1 MESVPPPSE
10 QPTDDAEP
18 AAPAAT
24 GAAASSRGEPT
35 PTGRLRAAAAEP
47 ARRVLDAYS
56 GEHGVYGIVLVTALI
71 AVGWEDETDF
81 EVLVF
86 VVGTVFVFWLAHIY
100 AAVVAS
106 RATPTP
112 LVLRT
117 ALARGIRHTYGML
130 VAMLI
135 PAALLGLAVIEL
147 IEEYTAYYLAL
158 GSGIVLL
165 ALIGYANAARNG
177 GSWKWRLAGIF
188 STTLLG
194 VLVIVLSIIV
204 H

>member
-1 MESVPPPSE
+1 MKPV
-10 QPTDDAEP
+10 
-18 AAPAAT
+18 
-24 GAAASSRGEPT
+24 
-35 PTGRLRAAAAEP
+35 
-47 ARRVLDAYS
+47 RRVLDAYS

-71 AVGWEDETDF
+71 AVGWEDDTDL

-106 RATPTP
+106 RAARPP

-117 ALARGIRHTYGML
+117 AVVRGIRHTYGML

-135 PAALLGLAVIEL
+135 PAVLLGLGVIGL
-147 IEEYTAYYLAL
+147 LDEYTAYYLAL

-165 ALIGYANAARNG
+165 GAIGYANAARNG
-177 GSWKWRLAGIF
+177 SSWPWRIG
-188 STTLLG
+188 G
-194 VLVIVLSIIV
+194 VLATTGLGAFVILLSIVV

>member
-1 MESVPPPSE
+1 MKH
-10 QPTDDAEP
+10 
-18 AAPAAT
+18 
-24 GAAASSRGEPT
+24 
-35 PTGRLRAAAAEP
+35 P

-71 AVGWEDETDF
+71 AVGWDDDTDL

-106 RATPTP
+106 RAVETPV
-112 LVLRT
+112 VLRT
-117 ALARGIRHTYGML
+117 AVARGIRHTYGML

-135 PAALLGLAVIEL
+135 PALLLSLAVIEL
-147 IEEYTAYYLAL
+147 VEEYTAYYLAL
-158 GSGIVLL
+158 GSGIVIL
-165 ALIGYANAARNG
+165 ALIGYANAARNR
-177 GSWKWRLAGIF
+177 SPWYWRLAGVLI
-188 STTLLG
+188 TTGLG
-194 VLVIVLSIIV
+194 LLVIVLSIIV

>member
-1 MESVPPPSE
+1 MK
-10 QPTDDAEP
+10 QH
-18 AAPAAT
+18 
-24 GAAASSRGEPT
+24 
-35 PTGRLRAAAAEP
+35 

-71 AVGWEDETDF
+71 AVGWDDDTDL

-86 VVGTVFVFWLAHIY
+86 VVGTVLVFWLAHIY

-106 RATPTP
+106 RAAETP

-117 ALARGIRHTYGML
+117 AVARGIRHTYGML

-135 PAALLGLAVIEL
+135 PALLLSLAVIGL
-147 IEEYTAYYLAL
+147 VEEYTAYYLAL
-158 GSGIVLL
+158 GSGVVML
-165 ALIGYANAARNG
+165 ALIGYANAARNRCPCD
-177 GSWKWRLAGIF
+177 WRLGGGLA
-188 STTLLG
+188 TTGLG
-194 VLVIVLSIIV
+194 LLVIGVSIIV

>member
-1 MESVPPPSE
+1 MK
-10 QPTDDAEP
+10 QH
-18 AAPAAT
+18 
-24 GAAASSRGEPT
+24 
-35 PTGRLRAAAAEP
+35 

-71 AVGWEDETDF
+71 AVGWDDDTDL

-106 RATPTP
+106 RAAETP

-117 ALARGIRHTYGML
+117 AVARGIRHTYGML

-135 PAALLGLAVIEL
+135 PALLLSLAVIGL
-147 IEEYTAYYLAL
+147 VEEYTAYYLAL
-158 GSGIVLL
+158 GSGVVML
-165 ALIGYANAARNG
+165 ALIGYANAARNR
-177 GSWKWRLAGIF
+177 SPWYWRLGGVLA
-188 STTLLG
+188 TTGLG
-194 VLVIVLSIIV
+194 LLVIVLSIIV

>member
-1 MESVPPPSE
+1 M
-10 QPTDDAEP
+10 TNH
-18 AAPAAT
+18 
-24 GAAASSRGEPT
+24 
-35 PTGRLRAAAAEP
+35 

-71 AVGWEDETDF
+71 AVGWEDDTDF

-106 RATPTP
+106 RAVQPP

-135 PAALLGLAVIEL
+135 PAFLLWLGVIEVV
-147 IEEYTAYYLAL
+147 EEYTAYYLAL
-158 GSGIVLL
+158 GSGVVML
-165 ALIGYANAARNG
+165 ALIGYANAARNRSPWYWRVG
-177 GSWKWRLAGIF
+177 GVVV
-188 STTLLG
+188 TTGLG
-194 VLVIVLSIIV
+194 LLVIVLSIVV

>member
-1 MESVPPPSE
+1 MK
-10 QPTDDAEP
+10 QH
-18 AAPAAT
+18 
-24 GAAASSRGEPT
+24 
-35 PTGRLRAAAAEP
+35 

-71 AVGWEDETDF
+71 AVGWDDDTDL

-106 RATPTP
+106 RATETP
-112 LVLRT
+112 VVLRT
-117 ALARGIRHTYGML
+117 AVARGIRHTYGML

-135 PAALLGLAVIEL
+135 PALLLSLAVIGL
-147 IEEYTAYYLAL
+147 VEEYTAYYLAL
-158 GSGIVLL
+158 GSGVVIL
-165 ALIGYANAARNG
+165 ALIGYANAAATAAPGTG
-177 GSWKWRLAGIF
+177 GWGSADHDRAG
-188 STTLLG
+188 L
-194 VLVIVLSIIV
+194 LVIVLSIIV

>member
-1 MESVPPPSE
+1 MK
-10 QPTDDAEP
+10 QH
-18 AAPAAT
+18 
-24 GAAASSRGEPT
+24 
-35 PTGRLRAAAAEP
+35 

-71 AVGWEDETDF
+71 AVGWDDDTDL

-106 RATPTP
+106 RAAETP

-117 ALARGIRHTYGML
+117 AVARGIRHTYGML

-135 PAALLGLAVIEL
+135 PALLLSLAVIGL
-147 IEEYTAYYLAL
+147 VEEYTAYYLAL
-158 GSGIVLL
+158 GSGVVML
-165 ALIGYANAARNG
+165 ALIGYANAARNR
-177 GSWKWRLAGIF
+177 SLWYWRLGGVLA
-188 STTLLG
+188 TTGLG
-194 VLVIVLSIIV
+194 LLVIVLSIIV

>member
-1 MESVPPPSE
+1 MESVPPSN
-10 QPTDDAEP
+10 EP
-18 AAPAAT
+18 ADEESAA
-24 GAAASSRGEPT
+24 GRESAAGEPKT
-35 PTGRLRAAAAEP
+35 AGEDLNPADRLLEVAAKP
-47 ARRVLDAYS
+47 VRRVLDAYS

-81 EVLVF
+81 DVLVF

-100 AAVVAS
+100 ASVVAS
-106 RATPTP
+106 RGSDEPMG
-112 LVLRT
+112 LR
-117 ALARGIRHTYGML
+117 ASILSGIGHTKGML

-135 PAALLGLAVIEL
+135 PAALLGLAVVDVV
-147 IEEYTAYYLAL
+147 EEYTAYYLAL
-158 GSGIVLL
+158 GSGIILL

-177 GSWKWRLAGIF
+177 SSWGWRVAGIL

-194 VLVIVLSIIV
+194 ALVIVLSIIV